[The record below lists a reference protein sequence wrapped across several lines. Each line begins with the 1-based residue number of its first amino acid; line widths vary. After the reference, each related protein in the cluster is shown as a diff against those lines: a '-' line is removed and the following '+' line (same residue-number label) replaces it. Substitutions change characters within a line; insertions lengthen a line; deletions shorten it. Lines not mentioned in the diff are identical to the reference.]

1 MIIVRNIKKNKNIFV
16 KGKTTTEKFETIV
29 ITTNENNRNIWLAE
43 QEHNEVHIIPKARLS
58 QNDEVEDEQVSTEM
72 NNFLFHSQVA
82 VHERDN
88 NF

>member
-1 MIIVRNIKKNKNIFV
+1 MIIVKNIKKNKNIFV

-43 QEHNEVHIIPKARLS
+43 QEHNEVHIIPEARLS

-82 VHERDN
+82 VHERQ
-88 NF
+88 